1 MQIYKIKKKTLAI
14 QPDNR
19 ATNTCSKSHR
29 RPNYTNAKSKS
40 TDRNH
45 TSITKR
51 LFKSIV
57 SSSKA
62 VRRSKKNETRK
73 LPQNKLRIV
82 YVNARGIKSK
92 MQSLKRIILS
102 KPCYIFALTYKHF

>member
-1 MQIYKIKKKTLAI
+1 MQIYKIKKTLAI

-40 TDRNH
+40 TDRNYK
-45 TSITKR
+45 SITKR
-51 LFKSIV
+51 LFKSIA

-62 VRRSKKNETRK
+62 VRRSKK
-73 LPQNKLRIV
+73 
-82 YVNARGIKSK
+82 K
-92 MQSLKRIILS
+92 MKQENYPKIN
-102 KPCYIFALTYKHF
+102 